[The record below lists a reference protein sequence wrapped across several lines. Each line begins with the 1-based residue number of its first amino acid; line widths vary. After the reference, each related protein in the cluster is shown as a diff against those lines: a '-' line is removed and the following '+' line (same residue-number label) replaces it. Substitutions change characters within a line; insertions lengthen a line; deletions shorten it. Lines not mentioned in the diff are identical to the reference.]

1 MSKCVM
7 LIVSVLLFSAGAA
20 SAQSPSSEAIAAA
33 RNLVTT
39 LKLSD
44 QYKALLPAILLRIKP
59 VVVQDRPEIER
70 DYDAMT
76 PVATQ
81 AYTPYY
87 DAMIDS
93 IATVYANSFSVE
105 ELREIDAF
113 YRRPAGQKF
122 LDKSPAIM
130 RQATQVGED
139 ASHKAADDLTQLLR
153 QKRPKL

>member
-1 MSKCVM
+1 MSKRLM
-7 LIVSVLLFSAGAA
+7 LVVSILLFSAGVA
-20 SAQSPSSEAIAAA
+20 SAQSPSPEAMAAA

-76 PVATQ
+76 PAATQ
-81 AYTPYY
+81 AYAPYY
-87 DAMIDS
+87 TAMIDR
-93 IATVYANSFSVE
+93 IATVYADSFSVE
-105 ELREIDAF
+105 EMHEIDAF
-113 YRRPAGQKF
+113 YRKPAGQKY
-122 LDKSPAIM
+122 LEKSPAIM
-130 RQATQVGED
+130 QQAMQVGED
-139 ASHKAADDLTQLLR
+139 GSRKAAEDLTQILR

>member
-1 MSKCVM
+1 MCKR
-7 LIVSVLLFSAGAA
+7 LILIGSMLLFSTSMAF
-20 SAQSPSSEAIAAA
+20 AQSPSPESMAAA

-76 PVATQ
+76 PAATQ

-87 DAMIDS
+87 NAMIES
-93 IATVYANSFSVE
+93 IATVYASSFSVE
-105 ELREIDAF
+105 EMRDIDAF
-113 YRRPAGQKF
+113 YRKPAGQKF
-122 LDKSPAIM
+122 LEKSPAIM

-139 ASHKAADDLTQLLR
+139 TSRKAADEITQLLR
-153 QKRPKL
+153 QKGPKL